1 MHAQV
6 KCVRHSKKKNK
17 KEIPADEPQTHTLI
31 GWILNTYTTITA
43 NTPYTDK
50 PATIIQIQNS
60 LTIFVSFFFVRL
72 TTLRHVGLLGSLPFK
87 DAQSSSSLRN
97 GRQLVD
103 GAGRNGQKSLKTEI
117 K

>member
-6 KCVRHSKKKNK
+6 KCVRHSKKKKNK

-31 GWILNTYTTITA
+31 GWILNTHTTITA

-60 LTIFVSFFFVRL
+60 LTIFVSFLSGSRRFGTRDYW
-72 TTLRHVGLLGSLPFK
+72 GLSHSKALSRRRRRYGMDGSWSTVP
-87 DAQSSSSLRN
+87 DAM
-97 GRQLVD
+97 D
-103 GAGRNGQKSLKTEI
+103 KKA
-117 K
+117 